1 MTDESTIAA
10 SAQALKPKVDCETGL
25 SEFATLVML
34 LGDKLAELELAAKP
48 LRLEPLAGRD
58 WFDLLTRK
66 LLPQLADGAYLIVA
80 VVGGTNIGKS
90 VVFNHIAGFRASAS
104 SPLASGTKHP
114 VCLVPMG
121 FAEQHDLRAMFPAF
135 ELRSWTSGD
144 EALLSIDTHCLF
156 WRTHES
162 VPKNLVILD
171 TPDVDSDAP
180 VNWQRADAVR
190 QAADVLVAV
199 LTQQKYNDA
208 AVKQFF
214 RKAAAED
221 KAAIIVF
228 NQVELPDDEPYWPIW
243 LNTFCGETGLQPE
256 YVYLAPNDRKAAEA
270 IALRFEER
278 RWVKREGSGQWEVGS
293 GKETFVDGENAQ
305 SQSAITPIYLASGT
319 SPHCPLPTPHSL
331 ASVLSQLR
339 FAEIKLR
346 TLRGSIAR
354 LVDGEA
360 GVPAYLREVQTRS
373 RQFRDAADVFASR
386 AMVRQ
391 ANWPAPPNGL
401 LVDEMWSWWDDH
413 REAWTASVH
422 GFYSRIGRVLT
433 GGVRLVRDRVWG
445 APPPP
450 LDEYRRQEWDAIV
463 RVLEQV
469 YEQLQLI
476 TTLGNELLT
485 VRLERLLSGASCE
498 TVLDHLRR
506 EHEQF
511 DFAALVKGLVNAEMT
526 VLKTDRQQL
535 FQMLRQADRA
545 AAVFR
550 PALTLLLAAGGGFG
564 ADHLLTEAATQ
575 TLTHV
580 AVDTTGAA
588 ATTVG
593 GELVVETAGGV
604 LGQAKAWL
612 LQLHQKFKAERET
625 WLVAQLRDHLL
636 GELLDELQAGA
647 NVPAAAAFGEVA
659 AALGELTSQ
668 LNDSAG

>member
-1 MTDESTIAA
+1 MFGHVVCRLNES
-10 SAQALKPKVDCETGL
+10 
-25 SEFATLVML
+25 
-34 LGDKLAELELAAKP
+34 LARLELAAKP

-58 WFDLLTRK
+58 WFDLLARK

-114 VCLVPMG
+114 VCLVPTG

-156 WRTHES
+156 WRTHEA

-214 RKAAAED
+214 RKAATED

-243 LNTFCGETGLQPE
+243 LNTFCTETGLKPE
-256 YVYLAPNDRKAAEA
+256 YVYLAENNRKAAEA
-270 IALRFEER
+270 IALKFEER
-278 RWVKREGSGQWEVGS
+278 TWGKKEESGGRGQES
-293 GKETFVDGENAQ
+293 EERDQKESEDGIPESEISNLK
-305 SQSAITPIYLASGT
+305 SQISN
-319 SPHCPLPTPHSL
+319 PHSSL
-331 ASVLSQLR
+331 STVLSQLR

-346 TLRGSIAR
+346 TLRGSLTR
-354 LVDGEA
+354 LVDDDA
-360 GVPAYLREVQTRS
+360 GVPAYLREVRTRS
-373 RQFRDAADVFASR
+373 RQFRDASDVFASR
-386 AMVRQ
+386 AMVQQ
-391 ANWPAPPNGL
+391 ADWPAPPNGL
-401 LVDEMWSWWDDH
+401 LVDEMWSWWDGH
-413 REAWTASVH
+413 REAWTSNVH
-422 GFYSRIGRVLT
+422 GFYAHLGRWLT
-433 GGVRLVRDRVWG
+433 GSVRLVRDQVWG
-445 APPPP
+445 TPPPP
-450 LDEYRRQEWDAIV
+450 LNEYRRQEWDAIV

-469 YEQLQLI
+469 YGQLQVI

-485 VRLERLLSGASCE
+485 ARLERLLSGTSCE
-498 TVLDHLRR
+498 AVLAHLHR
-506 EHEQF
+506 EHDQF
-511 DFAALVKGLVNAEMT
+511 DFQALVKRLVQDEMSK
-526 VLKTDRQQL
+526 LKTDREQL
-535 FQMLRQADRA
+535 FRTLRYADRA

-550 PALTLLLAAGGGFG
+550 PALTLLLAMGGGFG
-564 ADHLLTEAATQ
+564 AEHLISEAATQ

-580 AVDTTGAA
+580 AIDTTGAA
-588 ATTVG
+588 ATTVA
-593 GELVVETAGGV
+593 GEAVVETAGGV

-612 LQLHQKFKAERET
+612 LQLHTKFKAEREA
-625 WLVAQLRDHLL
+625 WLLAKLREHLL

-647 NVPAAAAFGEVA
+647 NVPESPAFGEVEA
-659 AALGELTSQ
+659 AIAELANT
-668 LNDSAG
+668 LNHTKLV